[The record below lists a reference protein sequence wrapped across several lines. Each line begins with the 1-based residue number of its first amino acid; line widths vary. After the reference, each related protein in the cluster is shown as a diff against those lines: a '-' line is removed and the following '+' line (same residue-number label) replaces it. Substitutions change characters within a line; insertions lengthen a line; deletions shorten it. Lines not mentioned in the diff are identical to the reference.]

1 MLCFVRHPRSFVIR
15 RSSFVRSRVCKNL
28 GRMTQ
33 RPCRAKNVINDIP
46 YEYFAQAVLVAK
58 LRNQNRCAL
67 NIRNVLR
74 EKAKARRTYLS
85 IFTPHNIRGGMIC
98 IQVSLV
104 GSGFTQGKCH
114 VFFCRSRFRFCL
126 KSITALLRV
135 PNNTTLAN
143 RI

>member
-58 LRNQNRCAL
+58 LR
-67 NIRNVLR
+67 
-74 EKAKARRTYLS
+74 KS
-85 IFTPHNIRGGMIC
+85 IPVCPKHQKRFEGKSKSEANLVVNTFTPHNIRGGMHPSVAGWFGVYTRKMPRFFLS
-98 IQVSLV
+98 VSVSFLSEV
-104 GSGFTQGKCH
+104 H
-114 VFFCRSRFRFCL
+114 H
-126 KSITALLRV
+126 SITSC
-135 PNNTTLAN
+135 TE
-143 RI
+143 